1 MLLQFSR
8 TNLVE
13 TSNSSSDSDD
23 NKYDIV
29 KLKQSKNSLV
39 RLSSAI
45 KIKKSLQW
53 FTDHPMDENEKN
65 LIKGVYVRRPKEN
78 LEEESKRLTL
88 QDRII
93 NVKVKGPRNKIKKS
107 STTTTSLM
115 IPTNSVIEEDPDE

>member
-45 KIKKSLQW
+45 KIKKSL
-53 FTDHPMDENEKN
+53 
-65 LIKGVYVRRPKEN
+65 
-78 LEEESKRLTL
+78 
-88 QDRII
+88 
-93 NVKVKGPRNKIKKS
+93 
-107 STTTTSLM
+107 
-115 IPTNSVIEEDPDE
+115 

>member
-88 QDRII
+88 QDHII

-115 IPTNSVIEEDPDE
+115 IPTNSVLEEDPDE

>member
-65 LIKGVYVRRPKEN
+65 LIKGVYVRKPKEN

-88 QDRII
+88 QDHII
-93 NVKVKGPRNKIKKS
+93 NVKVKGPKNKIKKS
-107 STTTTSLM
+107 STTTASYM

>member
-88 QDRII
+88 QDHII